1 MKRQEISLS
10 TEQEQAIEM
19 CLDSLNRIFSVT
31 GRAGTGKTSVLGI
44 AYEETV
50 TQVGRGR
57 VVLCA
62 PTGRA
67 AKRIQELTGIQ
78 AKTIHK
84 LLEFP
89 QPDESD
95 GKGKPIS
102 PDPKRNRQRPLNE
115 RVVYVDESSMVSQ
128 QLYEQLMAALPA
140 NGRIRFFGDNEQLP
154 PVDKGSPFEDLLKT
168 KPFKRLTRCFRS
180 DDEILFNA
188 ERIRVGRLPVRND
201 RFEIIYTDNPIR
213 QLIAFT
219 TKEVTHRGVQIIM
232 PTRNGNYGTNRVNP
246 SLQLKFNPTG
256 DILRVDRKAKILKD
270 APPPIALRGGDKF
283 LWNQNDYQLKL
294 FNGDLGYID
303 WVNSEDGSLQIS
315 TDDRQM
321 VIPPFIQTYSPF
333 HGSIIH
339 YDPRKKIELGYA
351 VTTHKAQGSEFDTV
365 IYCMTNAAPR
375 MLNRRNLYTGIT
387 RARHNVI
394 IICDRMAMTKSM
406 RRYISGG

>member
-1 MKRQEISLS
+1 
-10 TEQEQAIEM
+10 M
-19 CLDSLNRIFSVT
+19 CLDQSIRIMTVT

-44 AYEETV
+44 AYDETIR
-50 TQVGRGR
+50 QVGGGM

-67 AKRIQELTGIQ
+67 AKRIYELTGIR

-89 QPDESD
+89 EPDDED
-95 GKGKPIS
+95 EYGKPIP
-102 PDPKRNRQRPLNE
+102 PDPRRNRERPLLE
-115 RVVYVDESSMVSQ
+115 RVVYVDESSMLSQ
-128 QLYEQLMAALPA
+128 QLYEQLMAALPP

-154 PVDKGSPFEDLLKT
+154 PVDKGAPFEALLKERAS
-168 KPFKRLTRCFRS
+168 KRLNRCFRS
-180 DDEILFNA
+180 DDEVIFNA
-188 ERIRVGRLPVRND
+188 ERIRMGRLPIRNH
-201 RFEIIYTDNPIR
+201 RFEIIYCENPVK
-213 QLIAFT
+213 QLIGFCT
-219 TKEVTHRGVQIIM
+219 NDIVNRTVQIIM

-246 SLQLKFNPTG
+246 SLQIKFNPTG
-256 DILRVDRKAKILKD
+256 DIIRVDRKAKILQD

-283 LWNQNDYQLKL
+283 LWNQNDYTLKL

-315 TDDRQM
+315 TDERQL
-321 VIPPFIQTYSPF
+321 VIPPFIQVYSPF

-351 VTTHKAQGSEFDTV
+351 ITTHKAQGSEFDTV
-365 IYCMTNAAPR
+365 IYCMSRASPR
-375 MLNRRNLYTGIT
+375 LLNRRNLYTGVT

-394 IICDRMAMTKSM
+394 LITDRVAMGLSM
-406 RRYISGG
+406 RRYNGG

>member
-10 TEQEQAIEM
+10 TEQEEAIEM

-44 AYEETV
+44 AYDETV
-50 TQVGRGR
+50 QQVGTGR

-67 AKRIQELTGIQ
+67 AKRIYELTGIK

-89 QPDESD
+89 QPEDED
-95 GKGKPIS
+95 AEGNPLP
-102 PDPKRNRQRPLNE
+102 PDPRRNRERPLNE
-115 RVVYVDESSMVSQ
+115 RVVYVDESSMLSQ
-128 QLYEQLMAALPA
+128 QLYDQLMAALPS

-154 PVDKGSPFEDLLKT
+154 PVDKGSPFEELLK
-168 KPFKRLTRCFRS
+168 KRAFKRLNHCFRS

-188 ERIRVGRLPVRND
+188 ERIRVGRLPIRNA
-201 RFEIIYTDNPIR
+201 RFEIIYTEQPIK
-213 QLIAFT
+213 QLISFT
-219 TKEVTHRGVQIIM
+219 TKEITHRGVQIIM
-232 PTRNGNYGTNRVNP
+232 PTRNGNFGTNRVNP

-256 DILRVDRKAKILKD
+256 DILRVERKAKILKD
-270 APPPIALRGGDKF
+270 SPPPIALRGGDKF

-315 TDDRQM
+315 TEDRQL

-351 VTTHKAQGSEFDTV
+351 ITTHKSQGSEFDTV
-365 IYCMTNAAPR
+365 IYCMTRAAPR
-375 MLNRRNLYTGIT
+375 MLHRRNFYTAVT
-387 RARHNVI
+387 RAKHNVI
-394 IICDRMAMTKSM
+394 VICDRMGMTQSM
-406 RRYISGG
+406 RKYNGG

>member
-1 MKRQEISLS
+1 MRRQEINLS
-10 TEQEQAIEM
+10 TEQEEAIEM

-44 AYEETV
+44 AYDETV
-50 TQVGRGR
+50 AQVGAGR

-67 AKRIQELTGIQ
+67 AKRIYELTGIR

-89 QPDESD
+89 QPDDED
-95 GKGKPIS
+95 EHGKPLP
-102 PDPKRNRQRPLNE
+102 PDPRRNRERPIYE
-115 RVVYVDESSMVSQ
+115 RVVYVDESSMLSQ
-128 QLYEQLMAALPA
+128 QLYDQLMAALPP

-154 PVDKGSPFEDLLKT
+154 PVDKGSPFEELLKSRA
-168 KPFKRLTRCFRS
+168 FKRLNRCFRS

-201 RFEIIYTDNPIR
+201 RFEIIYTEQPIK
-213 QLIAFT
+213 QLISFT
-219 TKEVTHRGVQIIM
+219 TKEITQRGIQIIM
-232 PTRNGNYGTNRVNP
+232 PTRNGNFGTNRVNP

-283 LWNQNDYQLKL
+283 LWNQNDYQIKL

-315 TDDRQM
+315 TEDRQL

-351 VTTHKAQGSEFDTV
+351 ITTHKSQGSEFDTV
-365 IYCMTNAAPR
+365 IYCMTRAAPR
-375 MLNRRNLYTGIT
+375 MLHRRNFYTAVT
-387 RARHNVI
+387 RAKHNVI
-394 IICDRMAMTKSM
+394 VICDRMGMTQSM
-406 RRYISGG
+406 RKYNGG

>member
-1 MKRQEISLS
+1 M
-10 TEQEQAIEM
+10 EQEEAVEM
-19 CLDSLNRIFSVT
+19 CLDRSNRVFSVT

-44 AYEETV
+44 AYDETV
-50 TQVGRGR
+50 QQAGVGK

-67 AKRIQELTGIQ
+67 AKRIYELTGIR

-89 QPDESD
+89 EPDEED
-95 GKGKPIS
+95 EQGNPIP
-102 PDPKRNRQRPLNE
+102 PDPRRNRERPLNE
-115 RVVYVDESSMVSQ
+115 RVVYVDEASMLSQ
-128 QLYEQLMAALPA
+128 HLYEQLMAALPS

-154 PVDKGSPFEDLLKT
+154 PVEKGAPFESLLKERAS
-168 KPFKRLTRCFRS
+168 KRLNHCFRS

-188 ERIRVGRLPVRND
+188 ERIRNGRLPIRNF
-201 RFEIIYTDNPIR
+201 RFEIIYTEQPIK
-213 QLIAFT
+213 QLIRFA
-219 TKEVTHRGVQIIM
+219 ESDIIQRSVQIIM

-256 DILRVDRKAKILKD
+256 DILRVERKAKIMQD

-283 LWNQNDYQLKL
+283 LWSQNDYSLKL

-303 WVNSEDGSLQIS
+303 WVNSEDGSLQVS
-315 TDDRQM
+315 TEDRQL

-351 VTTHKAQGSEFDTV
+351 ITTHKAQGSEFDTV
-365 IYCMTNAAPR
+365 IYCMTRAAPR
-375 MLNRRNLYTGIT
+375 MLNRRNLYTAIT

-394 IICDRMAMTKSM
+394 IITDRMGMTNSM
-406 RRYISGG
+406 RKYNGG

>member
-1 MKRQEISLS
+1 MRKQDIELSL
-10 TEQEQAIEM
+10 EQEEAVEM
-19 CLDSLNRIFSVT
+19 CLDQSTRMLSVT

-44 AYEETV
+44 AYHETV
-50 TQVGRGR
+50 QQVGGGK

-67 AKRIQELTGIQ
+67 AKRIYELTGIR

-89 QPDESD
+89 EPGDED
-95 GKGKPIS
+95 EHGKPIP
-102 PDPKRNRQRPLNE
+102 PDPRRNRQRPLFE
-115 RVVYVDESSMVSQ
+115 RVVYVDESSMLSQ

-154 PVDKGSPFEDLLKT
+154 PVDKGSPFETLLKERSS
-168 KPFKRLTRCFRS
+168 KKLTRCFRS

-188 ERIRVGRLPVRND
+188 ERIRTGRLPIRNH
-201 RFEIIYTDNPIR
+201 RFEIIYCENPIK
-213 QLIAFT
+213 QLIGFT
-219 TKEVTHRGVQIIM
+219 TNDVVERKVQIIM
-232 PTRNGNYGTNRVNP
+232 PTRNGNFGTNRVNP
-246 SLQLKFNPTG
+246 SLQIKFNPTG
-256 DILRVDRKAKILKD
+256 DILRVERKAKILKD
-270 APPPIALRGGDKF
+270 PPPPIALRGGDKF

-315 TDDRQM
+315 TEERQL
-321 VIPPFIQTYSPF
+321 VIPPFIQVYSPF

-351 VTTHKAQGSEFDTV
+351 ITTHKAQGSEFDTV
-365 IYCMTNAAPR
+365 IYCMSRAAPR
-375 MLNRRNLYTGIT
+375 MLNRRNLYTGVT

-394 IICDRMAMTKSM
+394 LITDRVAMGLSM
-406 RRYISGG
+406 RRWKGD

>member
-1 MKRQEISLS
+1 MKRQEIELSL
-10 TEQEQAIEM
+10 EQEEAIEM
-19 CLDSLNRIFSVT
+19 CLDKQNRIFSVT

-44 AYEETV
+44 AYDQTV
-50 TQVGRGR
+50 EQVGSGK

-67 AKRIQELTGIQ
+67 AKRIYELTGIR

-89 QPDESD
+89 EPDEEDKD
-95 GKGKPIS
+95 GNPIP
-102 PDPKRNRQRPLNE
+102 PDPRRDRSRPLNE
-115 RVVYVDESSMVSQ
+115 RVVYVDESSMLSQ
-128 QLYEQLMAALPA
+128 NLYDQLMAALPS

-154 PVDKGSPFEDLLKT
+154 PVDTGSPFESLLKERAS
-168 KPFKRLTRCFRS
+168 KRLNHCFRS
-180 DDEILFNA
+180 DDEILYNA
-188 ERIRVGRLPVRND
+188 ERIRQGRLPIRNY
-201 RFEIIYTDNPIR
+201 RFEIVYTEQPIK
-213 QLIAFT
+213 QLIAFAT
-219 TKEVTHRGVQIIM
+219 PDIVQRSVQIIM

-256 DILRVDRKAKILKD
+256 DILRVERKAKILKD

-283 LWNQNDYQLKL
+283 LWNQNDYTLKL

-315 TDDRQM
+315 TEERQL
-321 VIPPFIQTYSPF
+321 VIPPFIQVYSPF

-351 VTTHKAQGSEFDTV
+351 ITTHKAQGSEFDTV
-365 IYCMTNAAPR
+365 IYCMTRAAPR
-375 MLNRRNLYTGIT
+375 MLHRRNLYTAVT
-387 RARHNVI
+387 RARHNVVI
-394 IICDRMAMTKSM
+394 ITDRMAMTNSM
-406 RRYISGG
+406 RRYNA

>member
-1 MKRQEISLS
+1 MKRHDISLS
-10 TEQEQAIEM
+10 LEQEEAVEM

-44 AYEETV
+44 AYDETV
-50 TQVGRGR
+50 SQVGSGR

-67 AKRIQELTGIQ
+67 AKRIYELTGIR

-89 QPDESD
+89 EPDDED
-95 GKGKPIS
+95 EHGKPIA
-102 PDPKRNRQRPLNE
+102 PDPRRNRERPLFE
-115 RVVYVDESSMVSQ
+115 RVVYVDESSMLSQ
-128 QLYEQLMAALPA
+128 QLYEQLMAALPS

-154 PVDKGSPFEDLLKT
+154 PVEKGAPFEDLLK
-168 KPFKRLTRCFRS
+168 KRAFKRLNRCFRS
-180 DDEILFNA
+180 DDDIISNA
-188 ERIRVGRLPVRND
+188 ERIRAGRLPIRNS
-201 RFEIIYTDNPIR
+201 RFEIIYTDQPVK
-213 QLIAFT
+213 QLISFT
-219 TKEVTHRGVQIIM
+219 TPEVCQRGVQIIM
-232 PTRNGNYGTNRVNP
+232 PTRNGNFGTNRVNP

-256 DILRVDRKAKILKD
+256 DILRVERKAKILKD

-283 LWNQNDYQLKL
+283 LWNQNDYTLKL

-315 TDDRQM
+315 TEERQL
-321 VIPPFIQTYSPF
+321 VVPPFIQTYSPF

-351 VTTHKAQGSEFDTV
+351 ITTHKSQGSEFDTV
-365 IYCMTNAAPR
+365 IYCMSRASPR
-375 MLNRRNLYTGIT
+375 LLNRRNLYTGVT
-387 RARHNVI
+387 RAKHNVI
-394 IICDRMAMTKSM
+394 LITDRVAMGLAM
-406 RRYISGG
+406 RRYNGG

>member
-1 MKRQEISLS
+1 MKRQEIKLS
-10 TEQEQAIEM
+10 GEQEEAVEM
-19 CLDSLNRIFSVT
+19 CLDPLNRIFSVT

-44 AYEETV
+44 AFDETV
-50 TQVGRGR
+50 SQVGTGK

-67 AKRIQELTGIQ
+67 AKRIYELTGIR

-89 QPDESD
+89 QPDDEDKD
-95 GKGKPIS
+95 GKPLP
-102 PDPKRNRQRPLNE
+102 PDPRRNRERPLYE
-115 RVVYVDESSMVSQ
+115 RVVYVDESSMLSQ
-128 QLYEQLMAALPA
+128 QLYEQLMAALPS

-154 PVDKGSPFEDLLKT
+154 PVDKGSPFEELLK
-168 KPFKRLTRCFRS
+168 KKAFKRLNRCFRS
-180 DDEILFNA
+180 DDEILLNA
-188 ERIRVGRLPVRND
+188 ERIRVGRLPIRND
-201 RFEIIYTDNPIR
+201 RFEIIYTEQPIR
-213 QLIAFT
+213 QLISFT
-219 TKEVTHRGVQIIM
+219 TKEVCQRGVQIIM

-270 APPPIALRGGDKF
+270 DPPPIALRGGDKF

-315 TDDRQM
+315 TEDRQL

-351 VTTHKAQGSEFDTV
+351 ITTHKSQGSEFDTV
-365 IYCMTNAAPR
+365 IYCMTRAAPR
-375 MLNRRNLYTGIT
+375 MLHRRNFYTAIT
-387 RARHNVI
+387 RAKHNVI
-394 IICDRMAMTKSM
+394 VICDRMGMTQSM
-406 RRYISGG
+406 RKYNGG

>member
-1 MKRQEISLS
+1 MEIRLS
-10 TEQEQAIEM
+10 DEQEEAIDM
-19 CLDSLNRIFSVT
+19 CLDPLVRILSVT
-31 GRAGTGKTSVLGI
+31 GRAGTGKTYVLGH
-44 AYEETV
+44 AYKET
-50 TQVGRGR
+50 TLQVGVGK

-67 AKRIQELTGIQ
+67 AKRIFELTGIR

-89 QPDESD
+89 EPEDEDKD
-95 GKGKPIS
+95 GNPIP
-102 PDPKRNRQRPLNE
+102 PDPRRNRERPLYE
-115 RVVYVDESSMVSQ
+115 RVVYVDESSMLSQ
-128 QLYEQLMAALPA
+128 QLYEQLMAALPP

-154 PVDKGSPFEDLLKT
+154 PVEKGSPFETLLRERT
-168 KPFKRLTRCFRS
+168 SKRLTICFRS

-188 ERIRVGRLPVRND
+188 ERIRQGRLPIMNY
-201 RFEIIYTDNPIR
+201 RFQVIYTEQPIK
-213 QLIAFT
+213 QLIKFT
-219 TKEVTHRGVQIIM
+219 TNDIVERSVQIIM

-283 LWNQNDYQLKL
+283 LWNQNDYTLKL

-315 TDDRQM
+315 TDERQI
-321 VIPPFIQTYSPF
+321 VIPPFIQVYSPF

-351 VTTHKAQGSEFDTV
+351 ITTHKAQGSEFDTV
-365 IYCMTNAAPR
+365 VYCMTRAAPR
-375 MLNRRNLYTGIT
+375 LLNRRNLYTAVT

-394 IICDRMAMTKSM
+394 IITDRMAMTNSM
-406 RRYISGG
+406 RRWKGND